1 MNNLFDINFA
11 KQPILNINLFQF
23 YGKTICNKNSIQNG
37 ILYVNDLFNANDQ
50 FNTFQE
56 LSSTLKQ
63 KAN

>member
-23 YGKTICNKNSIQNG
+23 YGKTICHKNSIQNG